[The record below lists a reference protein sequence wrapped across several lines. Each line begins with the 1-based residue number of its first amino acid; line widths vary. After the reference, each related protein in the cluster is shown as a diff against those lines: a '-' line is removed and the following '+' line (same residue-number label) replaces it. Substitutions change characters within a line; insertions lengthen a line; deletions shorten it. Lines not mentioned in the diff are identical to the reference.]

1 MPTWLLTTTTGASR
15 DGTCSAFMTHM
26 TVMETLHHLD
36 RGDSRPPSQRA
47 TASACVRTWSF
58 L

>member
-1 MPTWLLTTTTGASR
+1 MPAWLMTTTTAPIRAGM
-15 DGTCSAFMTHM
+15 CSAFMTHA
-26 TVMETLHHLD
+26 TAKETLHHRD